1 MVLII
6 IMISTSNSGSKFE
19 NLGLPMSEKVYSLP
33 EERQRDIYSYLSQL
47 SDHEKKAYIIAYQ
60 HLGTS
65 FDILRSN
72 GFCEWKKLIEKL

>member
-1 MVLII
+1 
-6 IMISTSNSGSKFE
+6 MISTSNSGSFSKFE
-19 NLGLPMSEKVYSLP
+19 NLGLPISEKVHSLP

-47 SDHEKKAYIIAYQ
+47 SDHEKKAYLIAFQ

-72 GFCEWKKLIEKL
+72 GFCEWKKMSGKQ